1 MIDKDFCLSSYI
13 AFRYIW
19 KDGVD
24 FAEGMEHDLIE
35 PVPVDDRIPV
45 ATAQDIDQQIQRQ
58 FDELYQHY
66 PNKPAYITVLFYFE
80 FSFLF
85 SLIFY
90 ILNLPRFYYR
100 IQSEEP
106 CLNFVYNFYRIKTC
120 LILNI
125 FFVCIDLGHLVLSSK
140 IDFLCL
146 LKKITYLMVLKCSN
160 SIWLN
165 FFGF

>member
-19 KDGVD
+19 RDDMD

-66 PNKPAYITVLFYFE
+66 SNIGILLSGGMDSAILASYLKPGSHAYTFTVA
-80 FSFLF
+80 
-85 SLIFY
+85 
-90 ILNLPRFYYR
+90 
-100 IQSEEP
+100 
-106 CLNFVYNFYRIKTC
+106 
-120 LILNI
+120 
-125 FFVCIDLGHLVLSSK
+125 
-140 IDFLCL
+140 
-146 LKKITYLMVLKCSN
+146 
-160 SIWLN
+160 
-165 FFGF
+165 